1 MLVCQFYV
9 ICLINT
15 QDQNRLPQGVRLVEL
30 LVVLAIIGSPASIGL
45 VVDASSVETIKTDL
59 ANVRT

>member
-1 MLVCQFYV
+1 M
-9 ICLINT
+9 
-15 QDQNRLPQGVRLVEL
+15 VEL